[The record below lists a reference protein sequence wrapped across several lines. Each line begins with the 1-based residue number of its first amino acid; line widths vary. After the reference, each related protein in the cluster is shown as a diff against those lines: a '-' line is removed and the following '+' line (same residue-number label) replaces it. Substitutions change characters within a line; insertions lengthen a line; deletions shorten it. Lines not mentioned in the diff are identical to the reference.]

1 MIFAFKCHQSCID
14 CLLKKEVQQKV
25 TLKQLKHVFGGQQG
39 MTLTNFHRKTTP
51 WIETAIRSSKI
62 DLNAFDKLEKYDRWQ
77 ILFLKFEFTI
87 NFTGF
92 P

>member
-1 MIFAFKCHQSCID
+1 M
-14 CLLKKEVQQKV
+14 
-25 TLKQLKHVFGGQQG
+25 
-39 MTLTNFHRKTTP
+39 
-51 WIETAIRSSKI
+51 RSSKI

-77 ILFLKFEFTI
+77 IFFFKFEFTI

>member
-1 MIFAFKCHQSCID
+1 M
-14 CLLKKEVQQKV
+14 
-25 TLKQLKHVFGGQQG
+25 
-39 MTLTNFHRKTTP
+39 
-51 WIETAIRSSKI
+51 RSSKI

-92 P
+92 A